1 MHFVHQALLAAQ
13 AASMRFTYQAFA
25 ARLRLCAA
33 RTKHFLK
40 TKRLSLRDQA
50 CAALIYRFATAIHCV
65 FLLASMPTD
74 QLLFNSQKKL
84 ARKAAPT
91 KHSDP
96 DLLELTKPL

>member
-65 FLLASMPTD
+65 FLMASLPPEHTFL
-74 QLLFNSQKKL
+74 QQFKKVAKKRRSPANLLIQF
-84 ARKAAPT
+84 
-91 KHSDP
+91 H
-96 DLLELTKPL
+96 